1 MEPALSPG
9 QYAGAVSSRTAQ
21 VVYHV
26 GAHKTGTSL
35 VQSYLAEN
43 RRALRKQN
51 VTYLTRGT
59 LENWVRELDGGSDDP
74 GALTRRLD
82 EAFLRRPEGVVLAS
96 YENTLG
102 PPFSSKR
109 AGLYPRAEERAAALR
124 EVLANHSTK
133 ILLGIRPQSGF
144 VESFYI
150 QTVQQGGYQT
160 FAEWFGNLDLDQL
173 SWRPVIDV
181 LVRTFGRET
190 VEVIDFN
197 TIRNG
202 ALAYLRGFLDR
213 VDRNIELEGSEA
225 PRDNASL
232 SEKGLRIAL
241 AANPHLTDKEE
252 RAEMRKFLQDQF
264 PNTKYP
270 RPVLLSDAQRA
281 DLDRRYAAEYE
292 DLVREFG

>member
-1 MEPALSPG
+1 
-9 QYAGAVSSRTAQ
+9 VSSSTAR

-35 VQSYLAEN
+35 VQSYLADN
-43 RRALRKQN
+43 RRPLRKQN

-59 LENWVRELDGGSDDP
+59 LENWVRGLDGGSDDP
-74 GALTRRLD
+74 GELNRRLD
-82 EAFLRRPEGVVLAS
+82 EAFLRRPEGIVLAS

-109 AGLYPRAEERAAALR
+109 AGLYPRAPERAAALH
-124 EVLANHSTK
+124 ELLANHSTK
-133 ILLGIRPQSGF
+133 ILFGIRPQSGF

-150 QTVQQGGYQT
+150 QTVQQGGHQT
-160 FAEWFGNLDLDQL
+160 FAEWFDNLDLDEL
-173 SWRPVIDV
+173 SWRPIVDT
-181 LVRTFGRET
+181 LVSTFGRDA

-197 TIRNG
+197 LIRNG

-213 VDRNIELEGSEA
+213 VDPNVELDGSEA

-232 SEKGLRIAL
+232 SDKGLRIAL
-241 AANPHLTDKEE
+241 AANPHLTDKDE
-252 RAEMRKFLQDQF
+252 RAEMRKFLQEQF

-270 RPVLLSDAQRA
+270 RPVLLTEAQRA
-281 DLDRRYAAEYE
+281 DLDARYSTEYE
-292 DLVREFG
+292 QIVRDFG